1 MKMKNNNTAAL
12 VILGVMF
19 LLLISSSWNDAAT
32 FDEVAHIGAGY
43 TYLAYQDSRLNPEH
57 PPLIKDL
64 AALPLMFFDL
74 KFDIS
79 KPFWTAPDV
88 NSRQWIAGDLLL
100 YGEGNNPDQIIFWA
114 RLPIILLAILFGWLL
129 YRWVRSNYGQS
140 AGILALLFYALSP
153 TFLAHSRYV
162 TTDLAAAFGFFIGLA
177 SFVRFL
183 EKPTSRRTVIAGIC
197 LGIALLLKFSLFL
210 LLPIYA
216 VLAILWI
223 FLKWRAGEYR
233 DGWKEALILVLKIFL
248 AGIIALAII
257 YAVYLFHIWN
267 YPPDQQLGD
276 TISVL
281 DTFGRRNLAE
291 FDFWFAHHNLLRPL
305 GQYFLGLLMV
315 IQRASGGNTTYF
327 MGEVSASGWPSYFPT
342 AYLLKETIAFHLLT
356 LGALFLALRK
366 VLKAKQ
372 KGLGAA
378 FDWMRDNFIL
388 TASIFFVLF
397 YWAYS
402 IKSILNIGI
411 RHVLPTFPFIYILV
425 ARELASWIYKPSIEN
440 PKSIGEWFRSLYE
453 SIVRPIPK
461 IIIIALLLLAMFVSV
476 LAAFPFYLSYY
487 NELIGIENG
496 YKYIGDSNYDW
507 GQDLKR
513 LRDLLRSDPRFSG
526 QKIYLDYFGGGSP
539 KYYLGEQ
546 FEPWWSAKGP
556 PPLGSYFAISSTILA
571 GAQGKPVRGIVIKP
585 EDSYSWLR
593 DAAPFTRAGM
603 SILIYKVE

>member
-129 YRWVRSNYGQS
+129 YRWARSLYGEKV
-140 AGILALLFYALSP
+140 GLIVLFLYAFSP

-183 EKPTSRRTVIAGIC
+183 EKPAVGRAAAAGAC

-223 FLKWRAGEYR
+223 FLE
-233 DGWKEALILVLKIFL
+233 
-248 AGIIALAII
+248 
-257 YAVYLFHIWN
+257 
-267 YPPDQQLGD
+267 
-276 TISVL
+276 
-281 DTFGRRNLAE
+281 
-291 FDFWFAHHNLLRPL
+291 
-305 GQYFLGLLMV
+305 
-315 IQRASGGNTTYF
+315 
-327 MGEVSASGWPSYFPT
+327 
-342 AYLLKETIAFHLLT
+342 
-356 LGALFLALRK
+356 
-366 VLKAKQ
+366 
-372 KGLGAA
+372 
-378 FDWMRDNFIL
+378 
-388 TASIFFVLF
+388 
-397 YWAYS
+397 
-402 IKSILNIGI
+402 
-411 RHVLPTFPFIYILV
+411 
-425 ARELASWIYKPSIEN
+425 ARENSYDFKFAWP
-440 PKSIGEWFRSLYE
+440 
-453 SIVRPIPK
+453 
-461 IIIIALLLLAMFVSV
+461 LLGKMLL
-476 LAAFPFYLSYY
+476 
-487 NELIGIENG
+487 
-496 YKYIGDSNYDW
+496 
-507 GQDLKR
+507 
-513 LRDLLRSDPRFSG
+513 
-526 QKIYLDYFGGGSP
+526 
-539 KYYLGEQ
+539 
-546 FEPWWSAKGP
+546 
-556 PPLGSYFAISSTILA
+556 
-571 GAQGKPVRGIVIKP
+571 
-585 EDSYSWLR
+585 
-593 DAAPFTRAGM
+593 
-603 SILIYKVE
+603 